1 MQLNSE
7 QNTAAH
13 ALERN
18 DIVQL
23 LAGAGSGKTT
33 TLIEAVRIR
42 KLLNTN
48 EKVALITFTKK
59 AAIEMKERL
68 LKSSTHVEFVGTIH
82 ALCHKLIKSER
93 NFKLLQNDLEVLKPI
108 VKSVMGN
115 SQIPLEFALQ
125 GSSTTLEQKEMI
137 LAKYREYKKE
147 HDLLDF
153 SDLILEATK
162 LQSNLKEMFET
173 IFIDEFQ
180 DTSPLQMKFIKSL
193 KFKKLFVVGD
203 EKQSIYKFRNADVQ
217 IFLDFKSQ
225 FPKTKQFQLRKNY
238 RSQKRIVKLANRFI
252 SNSKEVIS
260 KPLRST
266 QGSDQK
272 PILYVFTEPVTLVE
286 KMTKFVATLKA
297 NDEYHTLV
305 RTNHQKDQI
314 EGILP
319 PNISVMT
326 IHSSKGLEFE
336 NVVIFPLDEG
346 TIPHKWGNYE
356 EERRLFYVAMTRAK
370 KNLKIVASDINSKHS
385 NFLPELAKTMKI
397 KYL

>member
-13 ALERN
+13 ALEKH

-68 LKSSTHVEFVGTIH
+68 LKSNTHVEFVGTIH

-93 NFKLLQNDLEVLKPI
+93 DFKLLQNDLEVLKPI
-108 VKSVMGN
+108 VKSVMGS

-125 GSSTTLEQKEMI
+125 GSATSLEQKEMI
-137 LAKYREYKKE
+137 LAKYSAYKKE

-238 RSQKRIVKLANRFI
+238 RSQKRVVKLANQFI

-266 QGSDQK
+266 QGSNKK
-272 PILYVFTEPVTLVE
+272 PILYIVTEPLTLVE

-319 PNISVMT
+319 RHISVMT

-336 NVVIFPLDEG
+336 NVVIFPLDKG